1 MILVWMPVYN
11 EVRFV
16 KQAIDSILAQTHGD
30 FLLVVSD
37 NHSNDGSSEII
48 DRAVSGDIR
57 ITKVSPPKHMASI
70 DHVQYLWDQ
79 VLPTFSNI
87 KYTIFIGGHDI
98 WAPNLLE
105 CLLARALR
113 EPNASIVF
121 PDTLQMDLDGNVT
134 GKFVHQIQI
143 VIQEKPYVP
152 HFVLLGLTVNDVW
165 GGLWEESRR
174 RKVQLR
180 YSCCGADNLMVA
192 EAGLHGLILHEP
204 LTTLYL
210 RLAPNHKE
218 GWSGYLKKHI
228 SPEIR
233 RSGYKDFLNQLD
245 WVCTIADI
253 ASEGHHFCGQEVVRA
268 MYKTS
273 LLSAYICRYVYH
285 LNSENGLDVY
295 YSFFENPEVR
305 EYLQHQDICMNV
317 IKRLIE
323 NNSASKEKG

>member
-16 KQAIDSILAQTHGD
+16 KQAIDSVLAQTHGD
-30 FLLVVSD
+30 FLLVISD

-57 ITKVSPPKHMASI
+57 ITKVSPPKHMAAI

-121 PDTLQMDLDGNVT
+121 PDMLQMDLDGNVG
-134 GKFVHQIQI
+134 GKYINQVQ
-143 VIQEKPYVP
+143 VITQEKPYVP
-152 HFVLLGLTVNDVW
+152 HYVLLGLTANDVW

-174 RKVQLR
+174 RKVPYR
-180 YSCCGADNLMVA
+180 YSCCGSDMLMVT
-192 EAGLHGLILHEP
+192 EAGLHGRLLHEP
-204 LTTLYL
+204 AATMCL

-218 GWSGYLKKHI
+218 GWSGYLTKHI

-233 RSGYKDFLNQLD
+233 KLGYRDFLNQLD
-245 WVCTIADI
+245 WVCSIADI
-253 ASEGHHFCGQEVVRA
+253 ASEGHHFCGQEVVRP

-273 LLSAYICRYVYH
+273 LLSAYICRYVHH
-285 LNSENGLDVY
+285 LITENGMNAY
-295 YSFFENPEVR
+295 YEFFDSYEIR
-305 EYLQHQDICMNV
+305 EFLRMQYLSHDI
-317 IKRLIE
+317 IFQF
-323 NNSASKEKG
+323 SKNQVED